1 MIAVF
6 IFLLRIVFCVAETGS
21 FFSTMVLLTREVLAV
36 LVRPPCFFFGFLF
49 LVVTAGVGLFKGFV
63 IRPVLTELTVLCLVF
78 FLEGTEVL
86 LEVLILLTTGEVFL
100 GLTVRLDFALGRF
113 VTTVRTMF
121 LEELFFLTAAPVFLD
136 LAVRFDFAFGRF
148 VTTVRTVLLEELFL
162 LTADEVFLD
171 LAVRLDF
178 TCGRFVT
185 TVRFDFAFGRL
196 VTTARFEV
204 TVLARRVL
212 DLGVCLRF
220 DWGAV
225 LTVRDLLFLDA
236 SGRAALCFLES
247 ECLRDFEAA
256 GFCSTF

>member
-121 LEELFFLTAAPVFLD
+121 LEELFFLTADP
-136 LAVRFDFAFGRF
+136 
-148 VTTVRTVLLEELFL
+148 
-162 LTADEVFLD
+162 VFLD